1 MAAVRPQI
9 GLALSAGGAP
19 AMAEIGAID
28 ELIAAGIPFD
38 VVAGT
43 SAGAMIGA
51 AYAAGRLP
59 EFAATMRALTRRRVL
74 SLFDPTWPRA
84 GLLEGRRAMEL
95 IRPHVGTTFE
105 TLLRPF
111 AAVATDLRTG
121 DEVVFT
127 SGNVI
132 DAIRASIAIPGVFT
146 PKVLGEAVL
155 VDGGIVNPLP
165 VSAARGL
172 GADFVVALSV
182 LTWSGERGARARSP
196 SPRPLLARLLA
207 RAGARRA
214 AARALSRHR
223 AAAREKEEAFGL
235 IEVILDATRIVERR
249 LVAARLKE
257 EPPDF
262 LLEIQ
267 LPRIGIF
274 DFQLSAEV
282 IEIGR
287 ETARAALPDL
297 RRALA
302 RKNPSFVRRW
312 AGWRKRHAQAYR
324 AGSSR

>member
-1 MAAVRPQI
+1 MAAKQLQL

-19 AMAEIGAID
+19 AMAEIGAIH
-28 ELIAAGIPFD
+28 ELVAAGIPFD

-43 SAGAMIGA
+43 SAGAMVGA

-59 EFAATMRALTRRRVL
+59 EFAATMRTLTRRRVL

-84 GLLEGRRAMEL
+84 GLLEGRRAMDL

-111 AAVATDLRTG
+111 AAVAADLRSG

-127 SGNVI
+127 SGDVV

-146 PKVLGEAVL
+146 PKIIGDAVL

-165 VSAARGL
+165 VSAARAL
-172 GADFVVALSV
+172 GADFVVAVSV
-182 LTWSGERGARARSP
+182 LTWSGERTVRARATP
-196 SPRPLLARLLA
+196 TRPLLARLLA

-214 AARALSRHR
+214 AARAISRHR
-223 AAAREKEEAFGL
+223 AAAREKEETLGL

-249 LVAARLKE
+249 IVAARLKE

-262 LLEIQ
+262 LLEIA
-267 LPRIGIF
+267 LPRIGLF

-287 ETARAALPDL
+287 EAARAALPDL
-297 RRALA
+297 RRALTQS
-302 RKNPSFVRRW
+302 NPSFVRRW
-312 AGWRKRHAQAYR
+312 ARWRRRLPKAV
-324 AGSSR
+324 